1 MAALRL
7 PAPLVLCLVWV
18 DGGSTPTQFLRPSEV
33 NTSGATRAS
42 QRPAA
47 AAGAG
52 WDSAARAGHAGAS
65 GGVDP
70 ARCHAPQGAG
80 ARAGAASSWL
90 SCIRRPVR
98 TMPPAGET
106 VGYGHQEPGR
116 YWAARAHDA
125 DGIRVNADSEA
136 ADGFQERAGT
146 GRRRESRRA
155 TASSRRLT
163 SALARF
169 WPRCGPRG
177 SVKTPMLSRATVE
190 HLWQAGLADARRSTH
205 HPDWCQATEHHD
217 GMRVFDFTR

>member
-1 MAALRL
+1 MR
-7 PAPLVLCLVWV
+7 
-18 DGGSTPTQFLRPSEV
+18 GLRPSEV
-33 NTSGATRAS
+33 NTSGAARAS

-98 TMPPAGET
+98 TMSPAGET

-125 DGIRVNADSEA
+125 HGIRVNADSQA

-146 GRRRESRRA
+146 GRRRASRRA
-155 TASSRRLT
+155 TRRVRGASRWLWLGFGLGVARVGASRLLCSREPRSST
-163 SALARF
+163 CGRPVWPMRGVAGIIPTCARR
-169 WPRCGPRG
+169 PGITTACAC
-177 SVKTPMLSRATVE
+177 STSRADTE
-190 HLWQAGLADARRSTH
+190 SS
-205 HPDWCQATEHHD
+205 PATSRCNQD
-217 GMRVFDFTR
+217 GGSR